1 MKRLSSSL
9 FRFFGAALIIGIC
22 LMGIGYGITE
32 QNSFELSDIIRWHVV
47 NNNDYQEMNV
57 SNVMNI
63 NINTNSRVIF
73 KQGSSLKV
81 RYTDDNLKLVDDGVT
96 LTISDTTVN
105 RFHFMFNNVVG
116 NTVVIEYPEDYL
128 FNNVSINV
136 DATSIEIEDLMAL
149 NLTIDNDAAS
159 TVIENSSIT
168 NIDFDSDVG
177 STIMRDVDFASLD
190 GVMDVGS
197 CQIYLIDDV
206 VNYTVHLSGDV
217 ASIQVDGNNVGDFT
231 QIGATEKEISIESDV
246 GNIQIYSK
254 Q

>member
-9 FRFFGAALIIGIC
+9 LRFFGAALIIGIC
-22 LMGIGYGITE
+22 LMGIGYGISE

-47 NNNDYQEMNV
+47 NNNDYQEMSI

-63 NINTNSRVIF
+63 NVNTNSRVIF
-73 KQGSSLKV
+73 QKGSSLKV
-81 RYTDDNLKLVDDGVT
+81 RYTDDNLKLVDDGMT

-105 RFHFMFNNVVG
+105 RFNFMFNNVVG
-116 NTVVIEYPEDYL
+116 NTVVIEYPDDYY
-128 FNNVSINV
+128 FNNISINV

-159 TVIENSSIT
+159 TVINDSTIT
-168 NIDFDSDVG
+168 SIDFDSDVG
-177 STIMRDVDFASLD
+177 STIIRDVEFSSLN

-197 CQIYLIDDV
+197 CQIYLVDDV
-206 VNYTVHLSGDV
+206 INYTVNLNGDV
-217 ASIQVDGNNVGDFT
+217 ASIQIDGNNVGDFS
-231 QIGATEKEISIESDV
+231 QIGATEKTIAIQSDV

-254 Q
+254 